1 MGKKHSQQLLDCGVR
16 KVRVKSAGSKFAS
29 LSFCS
34 LPWGAHTSMAQVLTI
49 IIPYIIEIDVSI
61 QSSSV
66 VNEFWET
73 LGCITQ
79 VLFFFIVKLPRDYFY
94 MLMYRVSFQEE
105 NIICDNFQ
113 YRVFRLF
120 IFCREQVCGLSLGP
134 SCGALVEGS
143 SHRELRTKMCKAG
156 KGPGNTPLMSTQVYV

>member
-1 MGKKHSQQLLDCGVR
+1 MYYSGFV
-16 KVRVKSAGSKFAS
+16 
-29 LSFCS
+29 
-34 LPWGAHTSMAQVLTI
+34 
-49 IIPYIIEIDVSI
+49 
-61 QSSSV
+61 
-66 VNEFWET
+66 
-73 LGCITQ
+73 
-79 VLFFFIVKLPRDYFY
+79 FFIVKLPRDYFY

-156 KGPGNTPLMSTQVYV
+156 KGPGNTPLMSTQVYVWLTKNISLPQNSVCVPEDVGMPTGLTGMPRGLLLEEGVQRALYSLLMLPQFPF